1 MSDTNKEKLL
11 NNYPIPVTIECTSII
26 LEQMKEC
33 VFKIKNEKGKGTGFF
48 CYIPKNN
55 MKVMITNNHIIDENI
70 IKNNK
75 NILMTLNDDKKSIK
89 IRIDDNRKIYTS
101 KLYDTTIIEI
111 KEDTINNYLNLDDI
125 IFNDN
130 QNIFNENIY
139 IIQYPEYKIGEQIA
153 SVSYGILKNIE
164 NEFDITHLCSTKS
177 GSSGSP
183 ILNILN
189 NKVIGIHKEATKFN
203 FNRGTYLKYPINEFI
218 NNINLLYINN
228 HIEKINKI
236 KNNDLK
242 INNKEEKNDINDIN
256 QVQTKDKNSKNES
269 VLFSSN
275 KNPNI
280 KSIKEYFH
288 KSPLIGLENIG
299 AMPYMNAI
307 LQCFCHIQEFI
318 NFFKY
323 NKEEFHKSILKNKY
337 NLSYS
342 FKELI
347 ENLWPDN
354 YKDNKFKNYYPPRE
368 FKNKISE
375 MNPLF
380 KGRGS
385 NDPKDLINFIII
397 TLHEELNKVKKKI
410 NDDKIIYDKS
420 NKELMFNIFI
430 KNFIASYR
438 SIMSDLFY
446 GAKCDITRCERCKSQ
461 TFNYQTYFYIEF
473 PLEEVHKFKNN
484 LNNFNQFNNNSKYN
498 FNIVNIYDCF
508 EYYKKINYLVGDNS
522 LYCNYCKLNCNSS
535 KCTTLTTGPHIL
547 ILLLNRGKEKVL
559 DIKISFYEVLYLNN
573 YIEYYNT
580 GAKYK
585 LIGVTTHLGEK
596 NSSGHFIAHCED
608 PLSRTWYKYNDS
620 VVTQIKDFEKEIIN
634 FGHPYLLLYQKMN

>member
-1 MSDTNKEKLL
+1 M
-11 NNYPIPVTIECTSII
+11 
-26 LEQMKEC
+26 
-33 VFKIKNEKGKGTGFF
+33 
-48 CYIPKNN
+48 
-55 MKVMITNNHIIDENI
+55 
-70 IKNNK
+70 
-75 NILMTLNDDKKSIK
+75 ND
-89 IRIDDNRKIYTS
+89 
-101 KLYDTTIIEI
+101 
-111 KEDTINNYLNLDDI
+111 
-125 IFNDN
+125 
-130 QNIFNENIY
+130 Q
-139 IIQYPEYKIGEQIA
+139 Q
-153 SVSYGILKNIE
+153 
-164 NEFDITHLCSTKS
+164 
-177 GSSGSP
+177 
-183 ILNILN
+183 
-189 NKVIGIHKEATKFN
+189 
-203 FNRGTYLKYPINEFI
+203 
-218 NNINLLYINN
+218 LYI
-228 HIEKINKI
+228 EEINQI

-242 INNKEEKNDINDIN
+242 INNKKEKNDINDNKFNNLQNSKNSLSQNDNKFN

-354 YKDNKFKNYYPPRE
+354 YKDNKFKFKNYYAPKK
-368 FKNKISE
+368 FKDKISDL
-375 MNPLF
+375 NPLF
-380 KGRGS
+380 IGWGS
-385 NDPKDLINFIII
+385 NEPKDLINFIII
-397 TLHEELNKVKKKI
+397 TLHEELNKETKKI
-410 NDDKIIYDKS
+410 IDDKTIYNER

-446 GAKCDITRCERCKSQ
+446 GAKCNITQCQGCGSQ

-535 KCTTLTTGPHIL
+535 KCTTLTTGPQIL

-559 DIKISFYEVLYLNN
+559 DIKISFYEELDLNK

-608 PLSRTWYKYNDS
+608 PLSRTWYKYNDAI
-620 VVTQIKDFEKEIIN
+620 VTQIKDFEEEIIN